1 MFKDTVKCFS
11 VFLQQN
17 PSLLLT
23 NKVYNLFSMLMFE
36 EWLYESPVVYILTS
50 VALTS
55 LPQNNLSFSIS
66 RNSETLENTKKLK
79 LRRKQRK

>member
-1 MFKDTVKCFS
+1 
-11 VFLQQN
+11 
-17 PSLLLT
+17 
-23 NKVYNLFSMLMFE
+23 MLMFE

-66 RNSETLENTKKLK
+66 RNSETLENTKKTEAEKKTEKIEMRTTALGFK
-79 LRRKQRK
+79 TTAMAECVLWLHPSL

>member
-1 MFKDTVKCFS
+1 
-11 VFLQQN
+11 
-17 PSLLLT
+17 
-23 NKVYNLFSMLMFE
+23 MFE